1 MACTAVPPCRLAP
14 PVPRRRPPRHVC
26 VYRKSKREHLAL
38 LHSPMY
44 VRRSTTF
51 CGRSPCLREKRKTE
65 NDDRSINRLMLLHTQ
80 GKRRQDELPSVLHQS
95 GPSAARDAAFH
106 LGAFRHLLAK
116 YRSIDFDGLRARGRY
131 RRGKSM
137 LSRMFRER

>member
-1 MACTAVPPCRLAP
+1 MSLLLF
-14 PVPRRRPPRHVC
+14 PREN
-26 VYRKSKREHLAL
+26 KL
-38 LHSPMY
+38 
-44 VRRSTTF
+44 RS
-51 CGRSPCLREKRKTE
+51 
-65 NDDRSINRLMLLHTQ
+65 MLQ
-80 GKRRQDELPSVLHQS
+80 GKLRQDDLPSVLSES

-131 RRGKSM
+131 HRGKTM